1 MMAKPCARREP
12 STVSADHMRRYI
24 CDFETASGC
33 NLKEAGAWR
42 YAEHPTTEVLCLCFK
57 SAGGNYRAHWRPG
70 MPLDEL
76 LELVNDPDVIFVEH
90 ASFEQ
95 AIWQRIM
102 VEQAGLPE
110 LPPERW
116 EDTQAVCAY
125 KAVPL
130 KLEKGCQALKLPIQK
145 DMEGNKFT
153 LALSK
158 PDKHGH
164 LNRTPEAY
172 DRAIAYC
179 DVDVDCEDALDRRVG
194 QLPPAELG
202 I

>member
-125 KAVPL
+125 KALPL
-130 KLEKGCQALKLPIQK
+130 KLEKVCKVLGDGYWLNPHTFKPGTPFPAK
-145 DMEGNKFT
+145 DMVGNKLT
-153 LALSK
+153 LSLSK
-158 PDKHGH
+158 PI
-164 LNRTPEAY
+164 TQ
-172 DRAIAYC
+172 
-179 DVDVDCEDALDRRVG
+179 VSW
-194 QLPPAELG
+194 AE
-202 I
+202 